1 MKFCVYT
8 LICTGVVKMK
18 CAAIIVAA
26 GSGNRFGSKIN
37 KQFLKIDGIPM
48 FLYSVNVFKSIKKF
62 KQIIVVVPVKMIK
75 IFKKYIGLF
84 DYIAGGKERL
94 NSIKNG
100 LSIVK
105 GDIDFVAIHDAS
117 RPLISKIDVL
127 NVLKEAKKTGAAIA
141 VEKIEDTVKF
151 ISNSGQVLK
160 TLNRDFLRKA
170 QTPQIFK
177 FNILK
182 QVYSVAKTLKKCIT
196 DDSQL
201 IEKFLNLKISTVET
215 RFLNL
220 KITTKK
226 DFLLAKMILK
236 QKHSLF
242 NKNFLE
248 IIK

>member
-1 MKFCVYT
+1 
-8 LICTGVVKMK
+8 MK

-26 GSGNRFGSKIN
+26 GSGSRFGSKIN
-37 KQFLKIDGIPM
+37 KQFLKINAIPM

-75 IFKKYIGLF
+75 VFKKYIGLF

-94 NSIKNG
+94 NSVKNG

-105 GDIDFVAIHDAS
+105 KDIDFVAVHDAS
-117 RPLISKIDVL
+117 RPFISKTDVL

-151 ISNSGQVLK
+151 ISNNGQVLK

-182 QVYSVAKTLKKCIT
+182 QVYFITKRLKKCIT

-201 IEKFLNLKISTVET
+201 VEKFLKFKISTVET
-215 RFLNL
+215 KFLNL

-226 DFLLAKMILK
+226 DFLLAKMILEH
-236 QKHSLF
+236 KHILF
-242 NKNFLE
+242 NKKILE